1 MKNYFI
7 VLIILLSF
15 KTFAQKDPKTAF
27 QQSRYELAV
36 SCYKKDDLKKALDL
50 FSVASRIKPE
60 NDLGKESTK
69 QVDAIKTILR
79 KNMMDQVLG
88 TWRMTG
94 DNPVWSQ
101 AATTAVS
108 QSETEEIVEI
118 TAYKILFYEVN
129 KKTKAKK
136 MTSSEDLKY
145 YNKDASDALFSD
157 IILSD
162 GTIWNCL
169 LGENGDVLR
178 VINIAKKTETGVEI
192 IKSDNIERYFVKV
205 K

>member
-1 MKNYFI
+1 MKKYFT
-7 VLIILLSF
+7 VLVILLSI

-27 QQSRYELAV
+27 QQSRYDLAV

-60 NDLGKESTK
+60 NDLGKESVK

-79 KNMMDQVLG
+79 KNMMEQVLG

-94 DNPVWSQ
+94 DSPVWSQ
-101 AATTAVS
+101 AATTSVN
-108 QSETEEIVEI
+108 QSEEEEIVEI
-118 TAYKILFYEVN
+118 TSDKILFYEVN

-145 YNKDASDALFSD
+145 YNKEASDALFSD

-162 GTIWNCL
+162 GTIWNCTL
-169 LGENGDVLR
+169 DENGNVLR
-178 VINIAKKTETGVEI
+178 VVNIAKKTETGIETI
-192 IKSDNIERYFVKV
+192 ASNNTERYYVKV

>member
-1 MKNYFI
+1 MKKYFT
-7 VLIILLSF
+7 VLVILLSI

-27 QQSRYELAV
+27 QQSRYDLAV

-60 NDLGKESTK
+60 NDLGKESVK

-79 KNMMDQVLG
+79 KNMMEQVLG

-94 DNPVWSQ
+94 DSPVWSQ
-101 AATTAVS
+101 AATTSVN
-108 QSETEEIVEI
+108 QSEEEEIVEI
-118 TAYKILFYEVN
+118 TPDKILFYEVN

-145 YNKDASDALFSD
+145 YNKEASDALFSD

-162 GTIWNCL
+162 GTIWNCTL
-169 LGENGDVLR
+169 DENGNVLR
-178 VINIAKKTETGVEI
+178 VINIAKKTENGLETI
-192 IKSDNIERYFVKV
+192 ASNNTERYYVKV

>member
-1 MKNYFI
+1 MKKYFI

-27 QQSRYELAV
+27 QQSRYDLAV

-60 NDLGKESTK
+60 NDLGKESIK

-79 KNMMDQVLG
+79 KNMMEQVLG

-94 DNPVWSQ
+94 DSPVWSQ
-101 AATTAVS
+101 AATTSVN
-108 QSETEEIVEI
+108 QSEVEEIVEI
-118 TAYKILFYEVN
+118 TADKILFYEVN

-136 MTSSEDLKY
+136 MTSSEDLRY
-145 YNKDASDALFSD
+145 YNKEASDALFSD

-162 GTIWNCL
+162 GTIWNCML
-169 LGENGDVLR
+169 DENGNVLR
-178 VINIAKKTETGVEI
+178 VVNIAKKTETGIETI
-192 IKSDNIERYFVKV
+192 ASNNTERYYVKV